1 MLTEE
6 RRIAIVE
13 KAKRDG
19 RIDVVTAASEFSVA
33 VETIRRDLDVLQRR
47 GLMRRVHGGAIAL
60 DRFSRE
66 YSVAERRSQ
75 NHDVKVKIAEV
86 ASHYLPQSGTVFLD
100 AGTTTE
106 CLAPYLRN
114 KPDLTVITNSLT
126 LATKISDSATHVI
139 LLSGKIRPIT
149 LSAVGE
155 LAISAMENFHAD
167 VAFLGTNGVDLT
179 TGFTTPDSDEAAIKR
194 KMAAHSR
201 EVIVIADHT
210 KFGRICASRFARCE
224 DVDRII
230 TDMAIDHSAI
240 KDFEKLGVEVVLA

>member
-19 RIDVVTAASEFSVA
+19 RIDVVAAASEFQVA

-66 YSVAERRSQ
+66 YSVAERRSH
-75 NHDVKVKIAEV
+75 NHEIKIKIAEV
-86 ASHYLPQSGTVFLD
+86 AANYLPPSGTVFLD

-106 CLAPYLRN
+106 CLAPYLRDQ
-114 KPDLTVITNSLT
+114 KDLTVITNSLT
-126 LATKISDSATHVI
+126 LATQISDSVTSVI

-155 LAISAMENFHAD
+155 LALSAMENFHAD

-194 KMAAHSR
+194 KMAANSR
-201 EVIVIADHT
+201 ETIVIADHS

-224 DVDRII
+224 EIDRLI
-230 TDMAIDHSAI
+230 TDIAVDHSAI
-240 KDFEKLGVEVVLA
+240 KDFEKIGVEVDLA